1 MAGKRVSLG
10 SLAGTPA
17 PPEMR
22 RPQIADQPAREV
34 SVDEVALNP
43 LNPRTV
49 DPRSP
54 AVEKIRKSIAEVGQ
68 IQASTVVT
76 RRAFLAIHGEH
87 EETIGSAPYV
97 LVAGEQRR
105 AAVEQLARPLKIA
118 VDDELAANRSRFLA
132 ATLAENL
139 DRSNLNAVEEARGVQ
154 SLVTECG
161 TGKAA
166 AEQLGRTAAWVVQRL
181 NLLKLIPEVQAALID
196 ENDETRLPLRAVRD
210 WHVLDSAGQ
219 LDALTGWRKQFEE
232 HGPEPAAEPDAERS
246 ERGPRP
252 RINRH
257 AAAIR
262 RLGETPHQIAA
273 TLRDEMPKDE
283 LAALVDELVALTRT
297 D

>member
-1 MAGKRVSLG
+1 MTGKRVSLG

-22 RPQIADQPAREV
+22 RPQIADQPAREAG
-34 SVDEVALNP
+34 VDQVAPNP

-76 RRAFLAIHGEH
+76 RRAFLAIHGEL
-87 EETIGSAPYV
+87 EEAIGFAPYV

-105 AAVEQLARPLKIA
+105 AAVEQLGRPLKIA
-118 VDDELAANRSRFLA
+118 VDDELAATRARFLA

-139 DRSNLNAVEEARGVQ
+139 ERSNLNAVEEAHGVQ

-166 AEQLGRTAAWVVQRL
+166 AEQLGRTAAWVSQRL
-181 NLLKLIPEVQAALID
+181 NLLKLIPEVQAALVD
-196 ENDETRLPLRAVRD
+196 ANEETRLPLRVVRD
-210 WHVLDSAGQ
+210 WHLLETAGQ
-219 LDALTGWRKQFEE
+219 LDALTEWRKQM
-232 HGPEPAAEPDAERS
+232 EPVAEPDPERKKR
-246 ERGPRP
+246 EPRP
-252 RINRH
+252 RPSRR

-262 RLGETPHQIAA
+262 RLGETPSQIAA
-273 TLRDEMPKDE
+273 SLHEEMPKDD
-283 LAALVDELVALTRT
+283 LAVLVDELVALTRAG
-297 D
+297 

>member
-34 SVDEVALNP
+34 SVEQVAPNP

-49 DPRSP
+49 DPHSP

-68 IQASTVVT
+68 IQASTIVT

-105 AAVEQLARPLKIA
+105 AAVEQLGLPLKIA
-118 VDDELAANRSRFLA
+118 VDDELAATRARFLA

-139 DRSNLNAVEEARGVQ
+139 ERSNLNPVEEARGVH

-166 AEQLGRTAAWVVQRL
+166 AEQLGRTAAWVSQRL
-181 NLLKLIPEVQAALID
+181 NLLKLIPEVQAALVD

-210 WHVLDSAGQ
+210 WHLLDSAGQ
-219 LDALTGWRKQFEE
+219 MDALTGWRRQFDE
-232 HGPEPAAEPDAERS
+232 PEPERVAGPDTER
-246 ERGPRP
+246 EPRP
-252 RINRH
+252 RMSRH

-262 RLGETPHQIAA
+262 RLGETPRQIAA
-273 TLRDEMPKDE
+273 TLREEMPKDD
-283 LAALVDELVALTRT
+283 LAALVDELIALTRT

>member
-1 MAGKRVSLG
+1 MTGKRVSLG
-10 SLAGTPA
+10 SLAGTQA

-22 RPQIADQPAREV
+22 RPQIADQPVREV
-34 SVDEVALNP
+34 SVDQVATNP

-105 AAVEQLARPLKIA
+105 AAVEQLGRPLKIA
-118 VDDELAANRSRFLA
+118 VDDELAATRARFLA

-139 DRSNLNAVEEARGVQ
+139 ERSNLNAVEEARGVQ

-166 AEQLGRTAAWVVQRL
+166 AEQLSRTAAWVSQRL

-210 WHVLDSAGQ
+210 WHLLDSAGQ
-219 LDALTGWRKQFEE
+219 LDALTGWRKQFDE
-232 HGPEPAAEPDAERS
+232 PEPAAEPDAERK
-246 ERGPRP
+246 EREPRP
-252 RINRH
+252 RMSRH

-262 RLGETPHQIAA
+262 RLGETPSQIAA
-273 TLRDEMPKDE
+273 TLREEMLKDD
-283 LAALVDELVALTRT
+283 LAALVDELIALTRAG
-297 D
+297 